1 DFWIPLALLFFHRL
15 VVRERWS
22 EAAALVAVIGLQL
35 LESAYNVLELGIV
48 GATYAIAVLAHH
60 RRRLP
65 ALLPKL
71 VAVAVTCGAL
81 ALAVFSPFARTRAV
95 WTFDA
100 RVSILMPPA

>member
-1 DFWIPLALLFFHRL
+1 
-15 VVRERWS
+15 
-22 EAAALVAVIGLQL
+22 
-35 LESAYNVLELGIV
+35 
-48 GATYAIAVLAHH
+48 AVLAHH

-100 RVSILMPPA
+100 RVSILMPPAHFLPGAPGYPGTVAVLLAAVGLVDRLRRRASDDDPRLAMLVAGLLCVWLAAR